1 MDETTAMTP
10 KDAANQFHELVKYIK
25 AEFDSTLSC
34 IAFCDGEATDLSH
47 AFEFLGSEDV
57 NPEELMRQYQ
67 ANRRT
72 RRRAKEANEQWRVLH
87 EIVVRLGLLHELSQ
101 GKREIRSVIKTQA
114 ARHYTVRSRE
124 DLQNHFDRA
133 KLRHTVNTGTD
144 V

>member
-1 MDETTAMTP
+1 MDNTTVMTP
-10 KDAANQFHELVKYIK
+10 KDAASQLHELVKHIK
-25 AEFDSTLSC
+25 AQFDNTVTC
-34 IAFCDGEATDLSH
+34 VGFCDGEATDLSH
-47 AFEFLGSEDV
+47 AFEFLGPEEV
-57 NPEELMRQYQ
+57 EPEELMRQYQ

-87 EIVVRLGLLHELSQ
+87 EIVVRLGLLHEFSQ

-144 V
+144 A

>member
-1 MDETTAMTP
+1 MDDTTVMTP
-10 KDAANQFHELVKYIK
+10 KDAARQLHELVKHIK
-25 AEFDSTLSC
+25 AQFDNTVTC
-34 IAFCDGEATDLSH
+34 VGFCDGEATDLSH
-47 AFEFLGSEDV
+47 AFEFLGPEEVD
-57 NPEELMRQYQ
+57 PEELMRQYQ

-87 EIVVRLGLLHELSQ
+87 EIVVRLGLLHEFSQ

-133 KLRHTVNTGTD
+133 KLRHTLETGT
-144 V
+144 VS